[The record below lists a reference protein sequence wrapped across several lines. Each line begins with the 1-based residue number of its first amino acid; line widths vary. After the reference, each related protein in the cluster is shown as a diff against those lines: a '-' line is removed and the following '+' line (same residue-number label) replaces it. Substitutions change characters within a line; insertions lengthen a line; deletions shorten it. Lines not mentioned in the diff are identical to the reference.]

1 MRKLRSKMDPSA
13 NLFAI
18 AVDAQGN
25 EYGVGRVETIASLR
39 HLIIENM
46 QSGLFTE
53 IAILNLRQL
62 ESVVRR
68 IGG

>member
-1 MRKLRSKMDPSA
+1 
-13 NLFAI
+13 
-18 AVDAQGN
+18 VDAQGN